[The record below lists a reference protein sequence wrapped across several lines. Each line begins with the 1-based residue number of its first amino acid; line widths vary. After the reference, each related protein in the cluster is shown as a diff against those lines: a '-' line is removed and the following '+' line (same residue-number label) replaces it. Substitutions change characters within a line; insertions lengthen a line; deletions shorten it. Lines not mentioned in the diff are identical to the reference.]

1 MVSAEG
7 VILATVAPV
16 AWQSGPWGLS
26 ALDQDEKDFEEA
38 GRRCRLIL
46 DDGVEALAEQL
57 MRERRGDV

>member
-1 MVSAEG
+1 
-7 VILATVAPV
+7 
-16 AWQSGPWGLS
+16 LS

-57 MRERRGDV
+57 MTERRGDV

>member
-7 VILATVAPV
+7 VILGTVAPI
-16 AWQSGPWGLS
+16 AWQLGPYGLS